1 MTGLVEEERA
11 VVVVYLDFRK
21 AFDTDSPKILIEELT
36 KYGLDEWTVDWKVAE
51 QLCQEDGDAWQQV

>member
-36 KYGLDEWTVDWKVAE
+36 KYGLDEWTVD
-51 QLCQEDGDAWQQV
+51 